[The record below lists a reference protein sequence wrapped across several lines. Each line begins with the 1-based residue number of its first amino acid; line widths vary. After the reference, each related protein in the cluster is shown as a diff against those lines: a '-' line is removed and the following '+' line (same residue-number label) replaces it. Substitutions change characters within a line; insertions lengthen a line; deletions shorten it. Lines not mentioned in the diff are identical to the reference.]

1 MYAIYAKDVDYDVWC
16 SDEKFQVT
24 EFLGIYSTLELA
36 KQQIEHHKD
45 DIKKRRKNAIDW
57 IPKVW
62 RYYIY
67 SCELD
72 QSVIKVED
80 DATILN

>member
-1 MYAIYAKDVDYDVWC
+1 MYAIYAKDVDYGVWC
-16 SDEKFQVT
+16 SDDKFQET

-36 KQQIEHHKD
+36 KQQIELHKV
-45 DIKKRRKNAIDW
+45 DIQKRRKNATDC
-57 IPKVW
+57 IPKTW
-62 RYYIY
+62 KYYIY

-80 DATILN
+80 DATVLN